1 MSNKEKNLEA
11 GDQVLKG
18 VLRTPLAFVMGGP
31 VGLVVNAAVTAANAK
46 YEIDRENE
54 HKKYLESLK
63 PKHSTFEEVEARHNQ
78 RQKLIDEIKESF
90 MSAIKFGRDDCHIN
104 SSRNKYCEMSPK
116 VDAPHPEWVWTGDS
130 NIPEDGVSYCLK
142 DFYNIYNKDKN
153 DPSMVKYNLFGTY
166 CYKVNSKPYLV
177 ICRMFS

>member
-1 MSNKEKNLEA
+1 MSNKGKNLEA
-11 GDQVLKG
+11 RDQVLKG

-31 VGLVVNAAVTAANAK
+31 VGLVVNVIATATGAK

-63 PKHSTFEEVEARHNQ
+63 PKYLTLEELETRHNQ
-78 RQKLIDEIKESF
+78 RQKLIDEIEESF
-90 MSAIKFGRDDCHIN
+90 VSAIKFGRDDCSIHSVPN
-104 SSRNKYCEMSPK
+104 RYCEMNIK
-116 VDAPHPEWVWTGDS
+116 VDAPHPEHVWIIDS
-130 NIPEDGVSYCLK
+130 SITRDGVSYCLK
-142 DFYNIYNKDKN
+142 DFYDIFNKDKN
-153 DPSMVKYNLFGTY
+153 DSSIVKYNLFGTY